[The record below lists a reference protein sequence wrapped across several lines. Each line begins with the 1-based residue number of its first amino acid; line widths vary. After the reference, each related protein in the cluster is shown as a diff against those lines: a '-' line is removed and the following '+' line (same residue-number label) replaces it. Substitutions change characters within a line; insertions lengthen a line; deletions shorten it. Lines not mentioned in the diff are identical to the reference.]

1 MLRQALLSAL
11 FAAAV
16 ATAAD
21 AGDAV
26 DRAALT
32 QKARAMFSATAAAT
46 CDAGGPEDAGP
57 EIHAIGFRYTY
68 DAESD
73 PERTA
78 FLFRFFC
85 FSGAYNE
92 IHVYYLSDDEGA
104 LSPLHFAEPTYDVRY
119 AGDTDETVE
128 AIAVTGF
135 AATGQL
141 VNSGYD
147 PQTRS
152 ITAHSQ
158 WRGLGD
164 ASSLG
169 TWMFA
174 DGGFRLVR
182 YEVDASYDGEMNPQV
197 LLDYSAAP

>member
-1 MLRQALLSAL
+1 MLRQVLPALL
-11 FAAAV
+11 AAAV
-16 ATAAD
+16 ATAAH
-21 AGDAV
+21 AQDAV
-26 DRAALT
+26 DEAALT
-32 QKARAMFSATAAAT
+32 EKAKAMFAATAAAT
-46 CDAGGPEDAGP
+46 CDAGGAEDSAPES
-57 EIHAIGFRYTY
+57 HAIGFRYTY
-68 DAESD
+68 DSESD
-73 PERTA
+73 PERRA

-104 LSPLHFAEPTYDVRY
+104 LSPLHFAEPTYDVQY
-119 AGDTDETVE
+119 SGDSDETVE
-128 AIAVTGF
+128 AVTITGF
-135 AATGQL
+135 TATGQL
-141 VNSGYD
+141 VNSSYD
-147 PQTRS
+147 PQART

-174 DGGFRLVR
+174 DGGFRLVH

-197 LLDYSAAP
+197 LLDYASAP